1 MALTP
6 KNPSDDAAKKAAR
19 DAAKQDMLLREVDEA
34 VRQDETAQFARR
46 YGTIIVAA
54 VVVTLAAF
62 GGWLFWQ
69 DYREGQLEEG
79 SVEFVT
85 ALDELDAGNADV
97 AARELAPIAEDGA
110 PAARAGA
117 LMLRA
122 GIAAEQGDE
131 AQAAEILSAL
141 AEDDDAPQAY
151 RDLAA
156 IRAVALEYDTME
168 PQAVVDRLKPLATP
182 GNPWFASAAELVAMA
197 YMKQGKRDLAGPL
210 FAAIATDEEAPQ
222 TVRSRA
228 RQMAG
233 LLGVDAIED
242 VDETLA
248 EATGGGAAPAAPAA
262 Q

>member
-6 KNPSDDAAKKAAR
+6 RDPADAAAKKAAR
-19 DAAKQDMLLREVDEA
+19 DAAQQDILLREVDEA
-34 VRQDETAQFARR
+34 VRQDEAAEFAKR
-46 YGTIIVAA
+46 YGKAIVGG
-54 VVVTLAAF
+54 VLLVLVAF

-69 DYREGQLEEG
+69 DHRERQLEQG
-79 SVEFVT
+79 SEEFVR
-85 ALDELDAGNADV
+85 ALDQLEGGNA
-97 AARELAPIAEDGA
+97 AAADSELAAIAEDGA

-122 GIAAEQGDE
+122 GIVAERGDSAEAAKM
-131 AQAAEILSAL
+131 LFAL
-141 AEDDDAPQAY
+141 ADDGKAPQAY

-156 IRAVALEYDTME
+156 IRAVTLDFDRMQ

-197 YMKQGKRDLAGPL
+197 YLEQDRRDLAGPL
-210 FAAIATDEEAPQ
+210 FAEIARDESAPQ
-222 TVRSRA
+222 TLRSRA

-242 VDETLA
+242 VAGTVA
-248 EATGGGAAPAAPAA
+248 EMTGGDAAAAA